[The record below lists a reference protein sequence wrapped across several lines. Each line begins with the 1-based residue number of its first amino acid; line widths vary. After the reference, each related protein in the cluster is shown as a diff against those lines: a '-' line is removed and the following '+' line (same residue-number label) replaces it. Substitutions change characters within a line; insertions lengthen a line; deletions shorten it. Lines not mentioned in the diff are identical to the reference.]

1 MKQALLLNR
10 WSITEHKM
18 EFKWVAIMAMV
29 SFVALFA
36 AIGVVEYSKGQC
48 KIEAIR
54 AGLTPEFV
62 VKACG
67 K

>member
-1 MKQALLLNR
+1 
-10 WSITEHKM
+10 M
-18 EFKWVAIMAMV
+18 EAKWIAIMAMV

-62 VKACG
+62 IKACE

>member
-1 MKQALLLNR
+1 
-10 WSITEHKM
+10 M
-18 EFKWVAIMAMV
+18 EAKWIAIMAMV
-29 SFVALFA
+29 SLAAMFA
-36 AIGVVEYSKGQC
+36 AIGVVEYSKSQC

>member
-1 MKQALLLNR
+1 
-10 WSITEHKM
+10 M
-18 EFKWVAIMAMV
+18 EFKWVMIAVAV
-29 SFVALFA
+29 SFSAMFGSL
-36 AIGVVEYSKGQC
+36 GVIEYSKGQC

-62 VKACG
+62 IKACE

>member
-1 MKQALLLNR
+1 MISA
-10 WSITEHKM
+10 W
-18 EFKWVAIMAMV
+18 V
-29 SFVALFA
+29 SFVEMFGSL
-36 AIGVVEYSKGQC
+36 GVIEYSKGQC
-48 KIEAIR
+48 KIAAIR